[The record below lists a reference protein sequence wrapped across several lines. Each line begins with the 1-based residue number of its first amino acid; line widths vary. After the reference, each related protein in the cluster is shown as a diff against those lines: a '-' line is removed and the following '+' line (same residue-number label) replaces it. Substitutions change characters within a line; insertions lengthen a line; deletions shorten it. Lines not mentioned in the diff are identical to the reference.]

1 MPWFFSVQ
9 WDWVLVLSGR
19 LSWCAVWRY
28 QHYVFEQIDPR
39 APHSGQQSPRLHFR
53 NENEL
58 CPALLT
64 VKKRDSGGLDFSK
77 IWEFA
82 FESDSVFQIV
92 GVSVW

>member
-1 MPWFFSVQ
+1 MSDCELGDTDGLVY
-9 WDWVLVLSGR
+9 VLIFKKIFQG
-19 LSWCAVWRY
+19 
-28 QHYVFEQIDPR
+28 
-39 APHSGQQSPRLHFR
+39 PRLRFR

-58 CPALLT
+58 CPTLLT
-64 VKKRDSGGLDFSK
+64 VKQRDSGGLDFSK